1 MRINRNRNI
10 KRIFRTGTSVIM
22 AAALA
27 FAPAAGISSR
37 ADVIISPKVVIGVGP
52 GGSMQGVDTS
62 SPDWADYKETGGA
75 AQGAMNI
82 STFIPSGCINSCAL
96 DTPNPIV
103 QNADKYSYDYMVND
117 LWNLQQRYGRNM
129 TYHSLATTADG
140 RNIYEVVIGNQ
151 SAETHILITAAI
163 HAREYITSNLC
174 MKQIEY
180 ILAYADNGS
189 FDGKPMYAWLNDI
202 CLHFVP
208 MINPDGVSIS
218 QFGTAGLR
226 NQSFVSVLEQA
237 YANDLALQRTTLD
250 YDTYLTK
257 WKDNANGVNLNDNFN
272 ALTSHISYRTDQPSM
287 DIYYGTPGSEIETR
301 AMQQLID
308 SRHFKA
314 ILNYHATGSVLY
326 WDFTENKLR
335 EHCRDLA
342 NNIKAV
348 TGYPL
353 LINGQEGGSM
363 KAYAGTRSN
372 PSTSITVEVGVSQCP
387 VDPAEM
393 DVIWAQNK
401 FVPFYAM
408 KWAKEKGK

>member
-1 MRINRNRNI
+1 MKMNIRKLYQRIV
-10 KRIFRTGTSVIM
+10 T
-22 AAALA
+22 AALA
-27 FAPAAGISSR
+27 GVMILTPAATLTAR
-37 ADVIISPKVVIGVGP
+37 ANVIVSPKIQIGVGP

-62 SPDWADYKETGGA
+62 SPDWADYKETGGS
-75 AQGAMNI
+75 AQGAMHI
-82 STFIPSGCINSCAL
+82 STFIPANCINSCAL

-103 QNADKYSYDYMVND
+103 QNVEKYSYDYMVND
-117 LWNLQQRYGRNM
+117 LNRLQQRYGRNM
-129 TYHSLATTADG
+129 TYRSLATTVDG

-151 SAETHILITAAI
+151 SADTHILITASI

-189 FDGKPMYAWLNDI
+189 FDGRPMYAWLNEV

-218 QFGTAGLR
+218 QFGAAGLR

-237 YANDLALQRTTLD
+237 YANDLAMQRTTLD

-257 WKDNANGVNLNDNFN
+257 WKGNARGVNLNDNFN
-272 ALTSHISYRTDQPSM
+272 ALTGHISYRTDQPSM
-287 DIYYGTPGSEIETR
+287 DIYYGTPGSEIETQ

-308 SRHFKA
+308 GQHFKA

-348 TGYPL
+348 SGYPL

-363 KAYAGTRSN
+363 KAYAGTRRN

-401 FVPFYAM
+401 FVPFYTM
-408 KWAKEKGK
+408 KWAKEKGT